1 MSKKS
6 VFLMSVFT
14 LCLGSFSWAGDIN
27 FDQKM
32 DIQKVTGDV
41 KAASKDFPIG
51 SYYGDPYYHPGYGD
65 PYYDPYNNGNYHGGG
80 SGHYIRNHHVT
91 MDCQDIYTR
100 GSQMESGRVM
110 LTSREYVED
119 CYIYPAPTQQN
130 PNATE
135 ERCYEREIGYFS
147 RSAQVVFRGQKDM
160 RPWETEKFKACL
172 NGPAMDLS
180 IRIPAYDYGQYL
192 SGGGND
198 MVYVLEPRG
207 AKKLMDPDP
216 EGLYSTVFTRN
227 GNSFKVVLN
236 DRWADAYKGEKIT
249 IKVQLKKS
257 KGNTDSL
264 FKEQVF
270 EFNTAAQ
277 YEINF
282 NSDIKAGKFY
292 VRWDL
297 QRSGSVVS
305 NQNMIAG
312 RQTEFMEIQ

>member
-6 VFLMSVFT
+6 VFLMSAFT
-14 LCLGSFSWAGDIN
+14 LCLGSLSWAEDIN

-32 DIQKVTGDV
+32 DIQKITGDV
-41 KAASKDFPIG
+41 KAASKDFSG
-51 SYYGDPYYHPGYGD
+51 GVYYGDPFYNSGYGNS
-65 PYYDPYNNGNYHGGG
+65 YNHGNHHGG
-80 SGHYIRNHHVT
+80 SYIRNHRVT
-91 MDCQDIYTR
+91 SDCQDIYTR

-110 LTSREYVED
+110 LTSREYVDE
-119 CYIYPAPTQQN
+119 CYRYPAPTQQN
-130 PNATE
+130 PNATQ
-135 ERCYEREIGYFS
+135 ERCYEREVGYFS